1 VTLSFG
7 SHNFFESNELPLRLA
22 YFWTALSICNIVGT
36 LSAPGILRMR
46 GLHGLGGS
54 QYLFLIEGTIT
65 FVIGIFSY
73 GLMPPCA
80 S

>member
-1 VTLSFG
+1 
-7 SHNFFESNELPLRLA
+7 
-22 YFWTALSICNIVGT
+22 
-36 LSAPGILRMR
+36 MR